1 MRAYAAFSLSPRLF
15 AETWFCSILA
25 VGKSSVNVG
34 TKVSLFSVYLA
45 DLGVNPEV
53 VWLEEGVEKREPLST
68 AVRVGTD
75 PGLRESVW
83 KTTSL

>member
-1 MRAYAAFSLSPRLF
+1 MPLFFLSTHLF

-45 DLGVNPEV
+45 DLDIYPEV
-53 VWLEEGVEKREPLST
+53 VWLG
-68 AVRVGTD
+68 RVGRRGN
-75 PGLRESVW
+75 P
-83 KTTSL
+83 

>member
-53 VWLEEGVEKREPLST
+53 VWLEEGVEKR
-68 AVRVGTD
+68 GT
-75 PGLRESVW
+75 LKHCCESGN
-83 KTTSL
+83 